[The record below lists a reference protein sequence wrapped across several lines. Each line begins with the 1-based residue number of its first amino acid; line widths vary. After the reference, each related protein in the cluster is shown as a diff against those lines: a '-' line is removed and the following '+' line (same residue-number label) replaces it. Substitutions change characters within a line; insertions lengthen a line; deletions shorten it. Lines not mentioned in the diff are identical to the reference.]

1 MKYRRL
7 IPAVTIL
14 ALLALLT
21 ISLWPGATRPAAEAA
36 VKPGGA
42 PPPGSGDVQIP
53 SFVRV
58 IDGESIETL
67 IDGQRVGVGFIGIGV
82 PQANTPCGQA
92 ATALLR
98 TLVKG
103 GVNLEEEPALATDPP
118 TDARKRRLYHGNA
131 RDGRKIAEELIKAG
145 VARANGEG
153 KYATQLAGLENAA
166 RAAGRGCLWGGVG
179 AGSPT
184 TITGGAPGVRPL
196 SVAVPQQAAQP
207 ALAAVAATTLP
218 SGFYQ
223 DILASGLTQPTSFA
237 QLPDGRFLIAEKAGT
252 VRVVKDGAILPA
264 PFIDFRGQVND
275 YWDHGL
281 IGIAADKDF
290 AQNGAVYLL
299 YTYENDATQ
308 YNGAKTARL
317 SRVTASGDAA
327 DPATATTLL
336 GTTTGSTCDVF
347 PATTDCLGSESPS
360 HSVGAV
366 RAAADG
372 TLYVAIGDGA
382 SFNYVD
388 DAALRAQGL
397 DRLNGKLLHVTTSG
411 AGVAGNPFWT
421 GNAADNRSKVWAY
434 GLRNPY
440 RFTLRPGTDMPFL
453 GDVGWD
459 TWEEQNVGVAGA
471 NFGWPCYEG
480 NAVQSGYQPKATCQ
494 ALYGRGGSAVRPGL
508 IVWNH
513 SGASSASTGGAF
525 YAGTAFPAA
534 FQGAYFY
541 ADYAANWLR
550 YARVDA
556 TNALVGGPTDFAAAA
571 DGPVDLQAGPDG
583 TLIYLAINTGELRRV
598 RYDASN
604 LALGKTATADS
615 ACGPTEG
622 APMANDGR
630 TVAGSKWCSQ
640 GATKWWQVDLGAATT
655 VGQFTIRH
663 AGAGGEDP
671 GWNTRDFAIDVS
683 QDGATWTT
691 VTTVT
696 GNTSSVTTHTI
707 AAVQARYVRLNI
719 ATPTSTGDAAARIY
733 EVEVRAPAS
742 GTVPTPVPTATAG
755 AGTNLALN
763 KLATADSACAAGEAA
778 PKADDGATANDSKWC
793 SVGATKW
800 WQVDLGAATAIGQV
814 VVKHAG
820 AGGENPAWDTRDF
833 AIQTSQDGTTWATAV
848 TVAGNTADV
857 TTHPLAATTGR
868 YVRLNIATPTSNGD
882 AAARIY
888 EVEVYAPATGGAPPT
903 ATITSPT
910 SSLTYAVGDTIN
922 YAGAATDSSGAAI
935 PASGLA
941 WQIVIHHC
949 PGGTCHTHY
958 FQNASG
964 ASGGFAIP
972 DHGDDSYFELILTAT
987 DGAGRQ
993 GTAAVSIHP
1002 KSVRLTLASA
1012 PSGLQV
1018 VYGGTTYTTPAT
1030 FTADIGGT
1038 RTVAAPAPQTLGGTS
1053 YTFGAWSDGGAQQ
1066 HNITIGTADTT
1077 LTATMAAPTA
1087 PTATSATTP
1096 TPSATGNSRY
1106 AAAILGTGGL
1116 QDYYRLGETSGTTVR
1131 DSKGTRNGTIQG
1143 GVTLGVPGALA
1154 GDPDPAMRFD
1164 GTGYVDVP
1172 GGAAGLVGGAM
1183 TLETWAILPNSPPTH
1198 GALVGIRNDADADFY
1213 ILMLGNSNKLECR
1226 FRNGA
1231 GAKFD
1236 LAPTITTDTWH
1247 HFVLVYDGGATLTLY
1262 VDGAVAAST
1271 PASGT
1276 ITNATPS
1283 LRVGKDVNNNG
1294 LATTVDEVAVYN
1306 VALTATQITDHYNAG
1321 KGTTSANPTPTP
1333 VAPAPPTPTAANPTP
1348 TPTPAAPPVATAT
1361 PVPPTPSPTPTG
1373 APATAT
1379 PVPPTPT
1386 TAPTP
1391 PPAPAAG
1398 PTAPGGLAAS
1408 RNGSGANQRVALT
1421 WVDNA
1426 SNETG
1431 YVIERATVADFSG
1444 TVTTFQAAANATGY
1458 VDSTVRAATT
1468 YYYRV
1473 VAIGASRARSA
1484 PSNVVTVTTR

>member
-7 IPAVTIL
+7 IPLVTIL
-14 ALLALLT
+14 ALLALLAVW
-21 ISLWPGATRPAAEAA
+21 LWPGATHPAAEAA

-53 SFVRV
+53 GFVRV
-58 IDGESIETL
+58 IDGETIDTL
-67 IDGQRVGVGFIGIGV
+67 INGQQVGVGFIGISA

-103 GVNLEEEPALATDPP
+103 GVNLEEEPALTTDPP

-131 RDGRKIAEELIKAG
+131 RDGRKIAEELVKAG
-145 VARANGEG
+145 VARANGAG
-153 KYATQLAGLENAA
+153 KYANQLAGLEIAA

-179 AGSPT
+179 AAGPAT
-184 TITGGAPGVRPL
+184 ATGGAPAVRPL
-196 SVAVPQQAAQP
+196 SVAMPQQAAQV
-207 ALAAVAATTLP
+207 AVAAAAATALP

-223 DILASGLTQPTSFA
+223 DLAAGGLTQPTSFA
-237 QLPDGRFLIAEKAGT
+237 QLPDGRVLIAEKAGT
-252 VRVVKDGAILPA
+252 VRILKGGTLLPT
-264 PFIDFRGQVND
+264 PFIDFRSQVND

-290 AQNGAVYLL
+290 AQNGYVYLL

-317 SRVTASGDAA
+317 SRVTASGDTAN
-327 DPATATTLL
+327 PATAMTLL
-336 GTTTGSTCDVF
+336 GATVGSTCDTT
-347 PATTDCLGSESPS
+347 PAGTDCLSSDSPS

-366 RAAADG
+366 RTAADG
-372 TLYVAIGDGA
+372 TLYVAVGDGA

-388 DAALRAQGL
+388 DDALRAQSL
-397 DRLNGKLLHVTTSG
+397 DRLNGKLLHITTGG
-411 AGVAGNPFWT
+411 AGVPGNPFWT

-440 RFTLRPGTDMPFL
+440 RFNLRPGTNLPFL

-480 NAVQSGYQPKATCQ
+480 NAIQSGYQPKATCQ
-494 ALYGRGGSAVRPGL
+494 ALYGQGTGAMRAPL

-513 SGASSASTGGAF
+513 NGASSASTGGAF
-525 YAGTAFPAA
+525 STGTTFPAA

-541 ADYAANWLR
+541 ADYAANWIR
-550 YARVDA
+550 YAKVDA
-556 TNALVGGPTDFAAAA
+556 NNALVGGPTDFAAAA

-583 TLIYLAINTGELRRV
+583 TLLYLAINTGELRRI

-604 LALGKTATADS
+604 LALGKPATADS
-615 ACGPTEG
+615 ACAATED
-622 APMANDGR
+622 APKADDGQ
-630 TVAGSKWCSQ
+630 TSNNSKWCSQ
-640 GATKWWQVDLGAATT
+640 GATKWWQVDLGTVT
-655 VGQFTIRH
+655 PVGQFTIRH

-671 GWNTRDFAIDVS
+671 GFNTRDFTIGVS
-683 QDGATWTT
+683 QDGTNWTT

-719 ATPTSTGDAAARIY
+719 TTPTSTGDGAARIY

-755 AGTNLALN
+755 TGTNLALN
-763 KLATADSACAAGEAA
+763 KPTTADSACGAGETA
-778 PKADDGATANDSKWC
+778 PKADDGTLANNSKWC

-800 WQVDLGAATAIGQV
+800 WQVDLGTASAIGQV

-820 AGGENPAWDTRDF
+820 AGGEDPGWNTRDF
-833 AIQTSQDGTTWATAV
+833 TLQVSGDATSWT
-848 TVAGNTADV
+848 TVATVTGNTANI
-857 TTHPLAATTGR
+857 TTHPFATVTAR
-868 YVRLNIATPTSNGD
+868 YVRLNIATPTSTGD

-888 EVEVYAPATGGAPPT
+888 EVEVYAPQSGGAPPT
-903 ATITSPT
+903 AAISSPT
-910 SSLTYAVGDTIN
+910 SEVAYQVGDVIAF
-922 YAGAATDSSGAAI
+922 AGAATDASGAAI

-941 WQIVIHHC
+941 WQIIIHHC

-958 FQNASG
+958 FQNVSG
-964 ASGGFAIP
+964 TSGSFTVP

-993 GTAAVSIHP
+993 GTASVSIHP
-1002 KSVRLTLASA
+1002 RTVRLTLASA

-1038 RTVAAPAPQTLGGTS
+1038 RTVSVPAPQTLGGTT
-1053 YTFGAWSDGGAQQ
+1053 YTFGSWSDGGAQQ
-1066 HNITIGTADTT
+1066 HNITIGAADAT
-1077 LTATMAAPTA
+1077 LTATLAAPAAPIAT
-1087 PTATSATTP
+1087 PTATATP
-1096 TPSATGNSRY
+1096 TPSAPGASRY
-1106 AAAILGTGGL
+1106 AAAVLGTGGL
-1116 QDYYRLGETSGTTVR
+1116 QDYYRLDETSGTTVR

-1154 GDPDPAMRFD
+1154 GDLDPAMRFD

-1183 TLETWAILPNSPPTH
+1183 TLETWAILPNAPPAH
-1198 GALVGIRNDADADFY
+1198 GSLVGIRNDADADFY

-1231 GAKFD
+1231 GAQFD
-1236 LAPTITTDTWH
+1236 LNPTITPDAWH
-1247 HFVLVYDGGATLTLY
+1247 HLALVYDGSATLTLY

-1271 PASGT
+1271 PASGR
-1276 ITNATPS
+1276 IANATPS

-1306 VALTATQITDHYNAG
+1306 VALTATQVADHYNAG
-1321 KGTTSANPTPTP
+1321 KGTAATGPPPTPAPPTPTAPPAANPTPTP
-1333 VAPAPPTPTAANPTP
+1333 VPPTPTPIPPTATPAPPTPT
-1348 TPTPAAPPVATAT
+1348 
-1361 PVPPTPSPTPTG
+1361 S
-1373 APATAT
+1373 APAVG
-1379 PVPPTPT
+1379 PV
-1386 TAPTP
+1386 
-1391 PPAPAAG
+1391 
-1398 PTAPGGLAAS
+1398 APGGLAAS
-1408 RNGSGANQRVALT
+1408 RNGLATNQRVALT

-1426 SNETG
+1426 TNEAS
-1431 YVIERATVADFSG
+1431 YVVERATAADFTG
-1444 TVTTFQAAANATGY
+1444 TVASFRLAANATSY
-1458 VDSTVRAATT
+1458 TDTSVRAATT

-1473 VAIGASRARSA
+1473 VAIGPSGARST
-1484 PSNVVTVTTR
+1484 PSNVASIATR